1 MCALLNCLEGA
12 MSDNRLFLLYDAS
25 FDEMDA
31 EGCPGF
37 GYVLLFSADD
47 VEQFQPGENPE
58 CAAVSMLFTDHADG
72 SISGDLL
79 GWAHV
84 DAAIFQE
91 YPLGQFLVLME
102 QAAQVAINAYR
113 QVGQVPDKLVA
124 VNLPDDELLQFD
136 VQFND
141 LQLTEQQTEQQL
153 AQQLMLG
160 RPYLD
165 S

>member
-1 MCALLNCLEGA
+1 MSDNL
-12 MSDNRLFLLYDAS
+12 SDNRLFLLYDSS
-25 FDEMDA
+25 FDDMDA

-37 GYVLLFSADD
+37 GFVLLFDEAD
-47 VEQFQPGENPE
+47 VSQFTAGENP
-58 CAAVSMLFTDHADG
+58 ASPAVSMLFTDHADG

-79 GWAHV
+79 GWAHL
-84 DAAIFQE
+84 DAEVFQQ
-91 YPLGQFLVLME
+91 YPLGHFLTLME

-124 VNLPDDELLQFD
+124 LNLPDDDLIQFD

-141 LQLTEQQTEQQL
+141 LQLKDKQSELML
-153 AQQLMLG
+153 AQQLMIG

>member
-1 MCALLNCLEGA
+1 
-12 MSDNRLFLLYDAS
+12 MSDNRLFLLYDTS

-37 GYVLLFSADD
+37 GYVLLFTEQAA
-47 VEQFQPGENPE
+47 EQFQPGENPD
-58 CAAVSMLFTDHADG
+58 CPAVSMLFTDHADG

-79 GWAHV
+79 GWANV
-84 DAAIFQE
+84 DAEIFQQ

-102 QAAQVAINAYR
+102 QAAQVDINAYR
-113 QVGQVPDKLVA
+113 QVGQVPDKLIA
-124 VNLPDDELLQFD
+124 VNLPDDDLLQFD

-141 LQLTEQQTEQQL
+141 LQLSEQQTEQQL

>member
-1 MCALLNCLEGA
+1 MTENE
-12 MSDNRLFLLYDAS
+12 LFLMYDAS

-31 EGCPGF
+31 EGCPSF
-37 GYVLLFSADD
+37 GYVLVFSHDAA
-47 VEQFQPGENPE
+47 EKFTPGENP
-58 CAAVSMLFTDHADG
+58 ANPAVSMLFTDHADG

-79 GWAHV
+79 GWAHL
-84 DAAIFQE
+84 DHEIFQQF
-91 YPLGQFLVLME
+91 PLGQFLLLME

-113 QVGQVPDKLVA
+113 QVNQVPDKILVQ
-124 VNLPDDELLQFD
+124 NLADPDLLQFD

-141 LQLTEQQTEQQL
+141 LQLNEAQSEQQL
-153 AQQLMLG
+153 AQQMMLG

>member
-1 MCALLNCLEGA
+1 MT
-12 MSDNRLFLLYDAS
+12 DNHLYLMYDTS

-31 EGCPGF
+31 EGSPGF
-37 GYVLLFSADD
+37 GYVLVFNSDD
-47 VEQFQPGENPE
+47 AEQFQAGENPS
-58 CAAVSMLFTDHADG
+58 CPAVSMLFTDHADG

-79 GWAHV
+79 GWAHL
-84 DAAIFQE
+84 DAEIFQQF
-91 YPLGQFLVLME
+91 PLGHFLMLME

-113 QVGQVPDKLVA
+113 QVGQVPDRLIA
-124 VNLPDDELLQFD
+124 LHLGDEDLIQFD

-141 LQLTEQQTEQQL
+141 LQLTEQQNEQQL
-153 AQQLMLG
+153 AQQLMSG

>member
-1 MCALLNCLEGA
+1 MMA
-12 MSDNRLFLLYDAS
+12 DNELFLMYDAS

-31 EGCPGF
+31 EGCPSF
-37 GYVLLFSADD
+37 GYVLVFSRDD
-47 VEQFQPGENPE
+47 AEKFTPGENPE
-58 CAAVSMLFTDHADG
+58 NAAVSMLFTDHADG

-79 GWAHV
+79 GWAHL
-84 DAAIFQE
+84 DQDIFQQF
-91 YPLGQFLVLME
+91 PLGQFLLLME

-113 QVGQVPDKLVA
+113 QVNQVPDKLVA
-124 VNLPDDELLQFD
+124 QNLNDVDLLQFD

-141 LQLTEQQTEQQL
+141 LQLNEAQSEQQL
-153 AQQLMLG
+153 AQQMMLG

>member
-1 MCALLNCLEGA
+1 MT
-12 MSDNRLFLLYDAS
+12 DNRLFLMYDTS

-31 EGCPGF
+31 EGSPGF
-37 GYVLLFSADD
+37 GYVLVFTQDD
-47 VEQFQPGENPE
+47 AEQYQAGENPS
-58 CAAVSMLFTDHADG
+58 CPAVSMLFTDHADG

-79 GWAHV
+79 GWAHL
-84 DAAIFQE
+84 DAEIFQQF
-91 YPLGQFLVLME
+91 PLGHFLLLME

-113 QVGQVPDKLVA
+113 QVGQVPDRLVA
-124 VNLPDDELLQFD
+124 QHLDDDELIQFD

-141 LQLTEQQTEQQL
+141 LQLNEQQNEQQL
-153 AQQLMLG
+153 AQQLMSG

>member
-1 MCALLNCLEGA
+1 

>member
-1 MCALLNCLEGA
+1 
-12 MSDNRLFLLYDAS
+12 MSDTLTDNRLFLLYDAS
-25 FDEMDA
+25 FDDMDA

-37 GYVLLFSADD
+37 GFVLLFNETD
-47 VEQFQPGENPE
+47 VAKFRAGENPA
-58 CAAVSMLFTDHADG
+58 CPAVSMLFTDHADG

-79 GWAHV
+79 GWANL
-84 DAAIFQE
+84 DADVFQH
-91 YPLGQFLVLME
+91 YPLGQFLTLME

-124 VNLPDDELLQFD
+124 VSMPDDDLIQFD

-141 LQLTEQQTEQQL
+141 LQLKDKQSELML
-153 AQQLMLG
+153 AQQLMVG

>member
-1 MCALLNCLEGA
+1 MT
-12 MSDNRLFLLYDAS
+12 DNRLFLMYDTS

-31 EGCPGF
+31 EGSPGF
-37 GYVLLFSADD
+37 GYVLLFTSDD
-47 VEQFQPGENPE
+47 AEQYQLGENPS
-58 CAAVSMLFTDHADG
+58 CPAVSMLFTDHADG

-79 GWAHV
+79 GWAHL
-84 DAAIFQE
+84 DADIFQQF
-91 YPLGQFLVLME
+91 PLGQFFLLME

-113 QVGQVPDKLVA
+113 QVGQVPDRLVA
-124 VNLPDDELLQFD
+124 QQLDNEEYLQFD

-141 LQLTEQQTEQQL
+141 LQLNEQQSEQQL
-153 AQQLMLG
+153 AQQLMSG

>member
-1 MCALLNCLEGA
+1 
-12 MSDNRLFLLYDAS
+12 MSDNQLFLIYDAS

-37 GYVLLFSADD
+37 GYVLVFNAEDA
-47 VEQFQPGENPE
+47 EQYQSGENPS
-58 CAAVSMLFTDHADG
+58 CPAVSMLFTDHADE

-79 GWAHV
+79 GWAHL
-84 DAAIFQE
+84 DADIFRQF
-91 YPLGQFLVLME
+91 PLGHFFMLME
-102 QAAQVAINAYR
+102 QAAQVAVNAYR
-113 QVGQVPDKLVA
+113 QVGQVPDRLIA
-124 VNLPDDELLQFD
+124 QNLEDEDLIQFD

-141 LQLTEQQTEQQL
+141 LQLDEQQTEQQL
-153 AQQLMLG
+153 AQQLMQG

>member
-1 MCALLNCLEGA
+1 
-12 MSDNRLFLLYDAS
+12 MSDNRLFLIYDTS

-37 GYVLLFSADD
+37 GYVLLFNSDD
-47 VEQFQPGENPE
+47 AEQYQLGENPT
-58 CAAVSMLFTDHADG
+58 CPAVSMLFTDHADG

-84 DAAIFQE
+84 DADIFQQF
-91 YPLGQFLVLME
+91 PLGQFFLLME

-113 QVGQVPDKLVA
+113 QVGQVPDRLLA
-124 VNLPDDELLQFD
+124 QHLDDEELIQFD
-136 VQFND
+136 IQFND
-141 LQLTEQQTEQQL
+141 LQLNEQQSERQL
-153 AQQLMLG
+153 AQSLMSG

>member
-1 MCALLNCLEGA
+1 MSDNL
-12 MSDNRLFLLYDAS
+12 SDNRLFLLYDAS
-25 FDEMDA
+25 FDDMDA

-37 GYVLLFSADD
+37 GFVLLFNEAD
-47 VEQFQPGENPE
+47 VNQFTAGENPA
-58 CAAVSMLFTDHADG
+58 CPAVSMLFTDHADG

-79 GWAHV
+79 GWAHL
-84 DAAIFQE
+84 DAEIFQH
-91 YPLGQFLVLME
+91 YPLGQFLTLME

-113 QVGQVPDKLVA
+113 QGSQGPDKLVA
-124 VNLPDDELLQFD
+124 LSLPDEDLIQFD

-141 LQLTEQQTEQQL
+141 LQLKDKQSELLL
-153 AQQLMLG
+153 AQQLMVG

>member
-1 MCALLNCLEGA
+1 MSDSP
-12 MSDNRLFLLYDAS
+12 SDNRLFLLYDSS
-25 FDEMDA
+25 FDDMDA

-37 GYVLLFSADD
+37 GFVLLFTEAD
-47 VEQFQPGENPE
+47 VSQFTAGENP
-58 CAAVSMLFTDHADG
+58 ASPAVSMLFTDHADG

-79 GWAHV
+79 GWAHL
-84 DAAIFQE
+84 DAEIFQH
-91 YPLGQFLVLME
+91 YPLGQFLTLME

-124 VNLPDDELLQFD
+124 LNLPDDDLIQFD

-141 LQLTEQQTEQQL
+141 LQLKDKQSEIML
-153 AQQLMLG
+153 AQQLMVG